1 MLDLVTVDLM
11 KDRFERYKRCGDILV
26 DYDEILLYYPDYFK
40 KKVELEKKKFV
51 SKDVIDLYFYG
62 TKQGFKMGTF

>member
-40 KKVELEKKKFV
+40 KKGGSFCQAVLTKFYRF
-51 SKDVIDLYFYG
+51 IRY
-62 TKQGFKMGTF
+62 